1 MDFTLSDQQVALKQ
15 SVQKFAQKEL
25 PDIARQ
31 IEESDEPPGI
41 ELRNRYANWAIL
53 ALISTRNTVAQE
65 CPTSTP

>member
-41 ELRNRYANWAIL
+41 ELRKRYALSW
-53 ALISTRNTVAQE
+53 R
-65 CPTSTP
+65 